1 MLELYNFKIGKL
13 VKINLEDY
21 VEKVN
26 YILNNKDIPEN
37 TKFHIYTTNS
47 KGWGNIV
54 LKIIDNFNYAVC
66 NNKIFVLKWANRPG
80 NIWDFCKKTEFILP
94 YEDLEKINQDYEYTT
109 VNEDPIS
116 L

>member
-1 MLELYNFKIGKL
+1 M
-13 VKINLEDY
+13 
-21 VEKVN
+21 
-26 YILNNKDIPEN
+26 
-37 TKFHIYTTNS
+37 
-47 KGWGNIV
+47 
-54 LKIIDNFNYAVC
+54 KIIDNFNYAVC

-116 L
+116 LYQNNLLYTFISKSGLKYPK